1 MRVPFTCSR
10 RLPYVWGATPAE
22 VAARYGCD
30 ELLPGAPDR
39 LVRATGSR
47 ATPDRL
53 FRWLCQLRV
62 APYSYDLLDNY
73 GMRSPRALVPGADE
87 LAVGQA
93 VMTIFTLTAFVPG
106 EELTLR
112 MKRGTPTA
120 LFGDLAVS
128 YAVRPA
134 AGGSRLVAVLR
145 CTEPPGPA
153 GGLRRRLLPWGDLVM
168 MRKQLRT
175 LAALAE
181 R

>member
-1 MRVPFTCSR
+1 VKVPFTCSGGV
-10 RLPYVWGATPAE
+10 PYVWGATPDE
-22 VAARYGCD
+22 VAGRYGCD
-30 ELLPGAPDR
+30 ELLPDAPDR

-47 ATPDRL
+47 AAPDRA

-73 GMRSPRALVPGADE
+73 GRRSPRALVPGADD
-87 LAVGQA
+87 LAVGQT
-93 VMTIFTLTAFVPG
+93 VMTIFTLAAFVPG
-106 EELTLR
+106 RELTLR
-112 MKRGTPTA
+112 MKRGRPAA

-134 AGGSRLVAVLR
+134 SGGCRLVAVLR

-153 GGLRRRLLPWGDLVM
+153 SALRRRLLPWGDLMM

>member
-1 MRVPFTCSR
+1 MPFTCPDR
-10 RLPYVWGATPAE
+10 VPYVWGATPDETAE
-22 VAARYGCD
+22 RYGCD
-30 ELLPGAPDR
+30 ELLPDAPDR
-39 LVRATGSR
+39 LVRAVGS
-47 ATPDRL
+47 AAPPSTL
-53 FRWLCQLRV
+53 FRWLCQLRL

-73 GMRSPRALVPGADE
+73 GRRSPRALVPGADD
-87 LAVGQA
+87 LAVGQT
-93 VMTIFTLTAFVPG
+93 VMTIFMLAAFVPG
-106 EELTLR
+106 RELTLR
-112 MKRGTPTA
+112 MRPGRPSA

-134 AGGSRLVAVLR
+134 SHGSRLVAVLR

-153 GGLRRRLLPWGDLVM
+153 GALRRRLLPWGDLVM